1 MNGNGNQIR
10 VLVVDDHP
18 LLRDGVAAL
27 IANQTDI
34 TLAAEAST
42 GVEAIATF
50 RQHRPDVTLMD
61 LQMPGMDGVETI
73 TAIRSEFPHARI
85 IVLTTYAGDVLAQR
99 ALKAGAR
106 AYILKSYVRKDLL
119 ETIRSV
125 YSGQK
130 HIHSEVASQ
139 LAEHSGDDALSPRE
153 VEVLELIAMGNAN
166 KQVAD
171 KLSIADETVK
181 GHVSRILSKL
191 GANDRTHAVMLAL
204 KRGIIQLG

>member
-1 MNGNGNQIR
+1 M
-10 VLVVDDHP
+10 VVDDHP

-27 IANQTDI
+27 IANQTDM
-34 TLAAEAST
+34 TLAAEASN
-42 GVEAIATF
+42 GVEAIAAF
-50 RQHRPDVTLMD
+50 RQHCPDVTLMD

-73 TAIRSEFPHARI
+73 TAIRSEFPQARM

-119 ETIRSV
+119 DTIRRV
-125 YSGQK
+125 YLGQK

-139 LAEHSGDDALSPRE
+139 LAEHSGEDALSPRE
-153 VEVLELIAMGNAN
+153 VEVLELIARGHAN

-171 KLSIADETVK
+171 KLAIAEETVK

-191 GANDRTHAVMLAL
+191 NANDRTHAVTLAL
-204 KRGIIQLG
+204 KRGVIQLG